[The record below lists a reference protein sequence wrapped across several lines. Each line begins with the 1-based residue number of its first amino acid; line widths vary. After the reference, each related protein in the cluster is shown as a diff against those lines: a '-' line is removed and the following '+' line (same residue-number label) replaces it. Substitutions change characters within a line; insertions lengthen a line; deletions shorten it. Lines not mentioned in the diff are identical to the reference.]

1 MQPSTVRQARHHR
14 PHLVLTVALLGALYG
29 TACSSGD
36 NPPAVQKAAP
46 PKTSQTT
53 PATPSA
59 AAPSAAPAAAPA
71 ASPAPAT
78 PKAPAAAP
86 AESPKA
92 ASAPAPAAHAPDAAA
107 GAAAL
112 SASGSAAAKSG
123 EKAGSA
129 LTSSSGAA
137 AKDSGTLSAKDPTGA
152 LAKADSLAAKKVGD
166 PSTDEVDPNS
176 KAKLTYEFGTET
188 KAFGKCM
195 QGDVLTHT
203 FQLASSGEE
212 DLVIKQAKP
221 TCGCTLAQVAVQQAD
236 GTMAPYTF
244 GAPIPVGRK
253 IELTATLHTQNKRG
267 HAASRINIFSNDP
280 RGQSQLG
287 LEADVDPFFQ
297 VNPQN
302 LNFNQVSARDTANDK
317 VTIATTTG
325 VKVKLTAPSENLP
338 QGLKFELTPTE
349 PDADGKSAR
358 WEVQVHLGPG
368 LVEGNLAYTVGLKS
382 DIEIPGGEKLPSGV
396 VQTYEVS
403 LPVMARVTG
412 MISYT
417 PAFISLGLIRPGQVV
432 SRSVR
437 VTSHDPD
444 FKLTEPKIVVSGR
457 GGAEWEFANRFSSV
471 VRPVAGENSVDIELR
486 LDGMPDTLNGS
497 FSGELTIQVGHPE
510 KPELKLPITGVCRGA
525 PATAGEGGAGETPA
539 PTTPPK

>member
-1 MQPSTVRQARHHR
+1 MQLPAVR
-14 PHLVLTVALLGALYG
+14 PHHFQVPALALALTAAAFLG
-29 TACSSGD
+29 TACSKGGEAEASQK
-36 NPPAVQKAAP
+36 PATASHPAPAAPEKAAP
-46 PKTSQTT
+46 
-53 PATPSA
+53 
-59 AAPSAAPAAAPA
+59 APAQAA
-71 ASPAPAT
+71 
-78 PKAPAAAP
+78 
-86 AESPKA
+86 PKA
-92 ASAPAPAAHAPDAAA
+92 AAVESAPAPAAGQPPAVAPAPVAAA
-107 GAAAL
+107 PVVDEHAGHDHAATPPVPAAPTEKPNPAAAL
-112 SASGSAAAKSG
+112 SSAAGAK
-123 EKAGSA
+123 E
-129 LTSSSGAA
+129 AA
-137 AKDSGTLSAKDPTGA
+137 ANPLAKGDPLSAKK
-152 LAKADSLAAKKVGD
+152 LGD
-166 PSTDEVDPNS
+166 PMTEEVDPNS

-203 FQLASSGEE
+203 FQLQSSGEE

-236 GTMAPYTF
+236 GTMAPYNF
-244 GAPIPVGRK
+244 GSPIPVGRK

-297 VNPQN
+297 VNPQSV
-302 LNFNQVSARDTANDK
+302 NFNQISARDTANDK
-317 VTIATTTG
+317 VSIATTTG
-325 VKVKLTAPSENLP
+325 VKVKLTAPTENLP
-338 QGLKFELTPTE
+338 QGVKVEVNPVD

-358 WEVQVHLGPG
+358 WEILAHIGPG
-368 LVEGNLAYTVGLKS
+368 LMEGNLAYTVGIKS
-382 DIEIPGGEKLPSGV
+382 DIEIPGGEKLPTGAAP
-396 VQTYEVS
+396 TYEVS
-403 LPVMARVTG
+403 VPIMARVTG

-417 PAFISLGLIRPGQVV
+417 PAFVSLGLIRPGQVV

-444 FKLTEPKIVVSGR
+444 FKIPEPKVVVSGR
-457 GGAEWEFANRFSSV
+457 GGAEWEFASRFSSV
-471 VRPVAGENSVDIELR
+471 VRPVAGENAVDIELR

-525 PATAGEGGAGETPA
+525 PATAGGGEANGGETPPA
-539 PTTPPK
+539 PPK

>member
-1 MQPSTVRQARHHR
+1 MQPSTVRAALHHR
-14 PHLVLTVALLGALYG
+14 PALILPFALLGALYV
-29 TACSSGD
+29 TACSGGEAGQSAAK
-36 NPPAVQKAAP
+36 PAPATASKPAAP
-46 PKTSQTT
+46 APAKSDAVA
-53 PATPSA
+53 ATPK
-59 AAPSAAPAAAPA
+59 PAAAPA
-71 ASPAPAT
+71 PAPKPAAAETAAPKAAAAQPPAAASSAKAT
-78 PKAPAAAP
+78 ETPAATAPVTAKPGEKAPAAVT
-86 AESPKA
+86 
-92 ASAPAPAAHAPDAAA
+92 AAA
-107 GAAAL
+107 AV
-112 SASGSAAAKSG
+112 
-123 EKAGSA
+123 
-129 LTSSSGAA
+129 A
-137 AKDSGTLSAKDPTGA
+137 AKDPNST
-152 LAKADSLAAKKVGD
+152 LAKPDTLAAKKIGD
-166 PSTDEVDPNS
+166 PATDEVDPNS

-203 FQLASSGEE
+203 FQLQSSGEE

-317 VTIATTTG
+317 VAISTTTG
-325 VKVKLTAPSENLP
+325 VKVKLTAPSENMP
-338 QGLKFELTPTE
+338 QGVKFEVNPID
-349 PDADGKSAR
+349 PDADGKAAR

-368 LVEGNLAYTVGLKS
+368 LMEGNLAYTVGIKS
-382 DIEIPGGEKLPSGV
+382 DIEIPGGDKLPSGV
-396 VQTYEVS
+396 PQTYEVS
-403 LPVMARVTG
+403 LPIMARVTG

-444 FKLTEPKIVVSGR
+444 FKLPEPKIVVSGR

-486 LDGMPDTLNGS
+486 LDGMPETLNGS

-510 KPELKLPITGVCRGA
+510 KPEIKLPITGVCRGA
-525 PATAGEGGAGETPA
+525 PATAGEGGGETPPVPAPA